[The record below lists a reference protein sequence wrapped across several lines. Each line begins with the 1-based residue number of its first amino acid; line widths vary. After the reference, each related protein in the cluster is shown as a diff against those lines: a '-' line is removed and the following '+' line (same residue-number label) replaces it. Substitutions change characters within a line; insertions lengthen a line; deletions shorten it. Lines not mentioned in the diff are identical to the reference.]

1 MPTVPIA
8 ELKGKFNVQKGMG
21 TNLKAVWSVYRSMLC
36 ISVCSHMV
44 HYSFINKGIV
54 EQRPTIVTECIPV
67 LIVKTCH
74 TLQTSETGVN

>member
-1 MPTVPIA
+1 
-8 ELKGKFNVQKGMG
+8 MG

-54 EQRPTIVTECIPV
+54 EHQPTIVIECIPV

-74 TLQTSETGVN
+74 TLQTSETGVNLKKHHKQNTNFA

>member
-1 MPTVPIA
+1 
-8 ELKGKFNVQKGMG
+8 
-21 TNLKAVWSVYRSMLC
+21 MLC

-54 EQRPTIVTECIPV
+54 EQQPTIVTECIPV

-74 TLQTSETGVN
+74 TLNRLAKQELIKKTTPQTKYKFCIKPGNKTTVS

>member
-1 MPTVPIA
+1 
-8 ELKGKFNVQKGMG
+8 
-21 TNLKAVWSVYRSMLC
+21 MLC

-54 EQRPTIVTECIPV
+54 EHQPTIVKECIPV

-74 TLQTSETGVN
+74 TLQTSETGVNLKKNTTNKIKILHKTW

>member
-1 MPTVPIA
+1 
-8 ELKGKFNVQKGMG
+8 
-21 TNLKAVWSVYRSMLC
+21 MLC

-54 EQRPTIVTECIPV
+54 EQQPTIVIECIPVPGV

-74 TLQTSETGVN
+74 TLQTSETGVNFKKNTTNKIQILHKTW

>member
-1 MPTVPIA
+1 
-8 ELKGKFNVQKGMG
+8 
-21 TNLKAVWSVYRSMLC
+21 MLC
-36 ISVCSHMV
+36 ISVCSNMV

-54 EQRPTIVTECIPV
+54 EQQPTIVTECIPVPGV

>member
-1 MPTVPIA
+1 
-8 ELKGKFNVQKGMG
+8 
-21 TNLKAVWSVYRSMLC
+21 MLC

-54 EQRPTIVTECIPV
+54 EHQPTIVTECIPVPGV

-74 TLQTSETGVN
+74 TLQTSETGVNLKKTPQTKYKFCIKPGNKTTVS